1 MVQRANNVCTFD
13 PIIKFSFHTM
23 LSSADHGVL
32 PDSNSGD
39 IHEDTPTTT
48 DKVETAAPLKKNKH
62 RKEDFELGQLLGGGA
77 FAKVVEGTVINDK
90 SPQFGC
96 KYAVKVMDKR
106 HIMKNGK
113 IKYVC
118 VC

>member
-1 MVQRANNVCTFD
+1 
-13 PIIKFSFHTM
+13 M

-39 IHEDTPTTT
+39 IHEDDDATNQPADTPTTT
-48 DKVETAAPLKKNKH
+48 DKVETAAPAQSAPLKKNKH